1 MIWVEIFQSILKSI
15 INFLNK
21 NKMKQIKFL
30 STVLLAGLLLT
41 ACSKDNDTPEQAHE
55 EELITTLKVTLT
67 PSGGGTAILMEYK
80 DLDGEGSDTP
90 VVSVSNNLA
99 AGVTY
104 DGVIEVSNETEDP
117 AEDIT
122 EEVKEENLEH
132 QFFYTSGGGLDVTTS
147 YSDSDDDGNDL
158 GIEFTLTAGAASSGT
173 LTFTLRHEPTKPNTG
188 LSDAGGETDIA
199 ATFDVTI
206 E

>member
-1 MIWVEIFQSILKSI
+1 
-15 INFLNK
+15 
-21 NKMKQIKFL
+21 
-30 STVLLAGLLLT
+30 
-41 ACSKDNDTPEQAHE
+41 
-55 EELITTLKVTLT
+55 
-67 PSGGGTAILMEYK
+67 
-80 DLDGEGSDTP
+80 
-90 VVSVSNNLA
+90 
-99 AGVTY
+99 
-104 DGVIEVSNETEDP
+104 
-117 AEDIT
+117 
-122 EEVKEENLEH
+122 
-132 QFFYTSGGGLDVTTS
+132 LDVTTS

>member
-1 MIWVEIFQSILKSI
+1 
-15 INFLNK
+15 
-21 NKMKQIKFL
+21 MKPIKFI
-30 STVLLAGLLLT
+30 STLLFTFLLVT

-67 PSGGGTAILMEYK
+67 PSGGGAPISLEYR
-80 DLDGEGSDTP
+80 DLDGDGNEPAVITVSD
-90 VVSVSNNLA
+90 NLA

-104 DGVIEVSNETEDP
+104 NGVIVVSNDAENP

-122 EEVKEENLEH
+122 KEVKEENLEH
-132 QFFYTSGGGLDVTTS
+132 QFFFTPGGDLDVTTS

-199 ATFDVTI
+199 ASFNLTV